1 MRDQILKLKEQGLS
15 YNEIQR
21 ELGCSKSTINYHL
34 LNDDERKALN
44 KKKTK
49 NVCPILKKIGK
60 FKEDKSKN
68 PSQLAKGKDNS
79 KNKIKGGINKI
90 INVKRNQFSII
101 GSKAERVASGD
112 KRVYMF
118 TNQELKQKILDN
130 PFCYLTGDE
139 FDPMDSQAW
148 SLDHILPKSRGGTNE
163 LTNAGQTTKL
173 ANQMKSD
180 MTVDELL
187 EMCRKVLVNHGH
199 VVLSKEEILYGEIKR
214 AT

>member
-34 LNDDERKALN
+34 LSDEDRKARN
-44 KKKTK
+44 KKSTK

-163 LTNAGQTTKL
+163 LTNAGQTIKL

-180 MTVDELL
+180 MTVDEMID
-187 EMCRKVLVNHGH
+187 MCKKVLVNFGH
-199 VVLSKEEILYGEIKR
+199 VVLSKEEMLYNDIKK
-214 AT
+214 